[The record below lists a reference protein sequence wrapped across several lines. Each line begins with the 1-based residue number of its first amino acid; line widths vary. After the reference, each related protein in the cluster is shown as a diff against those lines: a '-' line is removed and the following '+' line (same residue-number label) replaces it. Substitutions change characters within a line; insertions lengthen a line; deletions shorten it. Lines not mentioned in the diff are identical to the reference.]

1 MPFLITDGHLR
12 MTVLK
17 NSRAKTIFT
26 RQLNQGLDV
35 IGCHVTA
42 TGIQTE

>member
-1 MPFLITDGHLR
+1 MPVLITDGFLHV
-12 MTVLK
+12 TILK
-17 NSRAKTIFT
+17 NSRGKTVFT

-42 TGIQTE
+42 TGI